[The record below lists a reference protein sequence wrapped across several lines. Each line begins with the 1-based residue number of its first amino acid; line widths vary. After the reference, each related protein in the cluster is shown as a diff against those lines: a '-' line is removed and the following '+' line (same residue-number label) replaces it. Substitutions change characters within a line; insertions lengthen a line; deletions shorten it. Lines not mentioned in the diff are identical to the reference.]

1 MTTIRVLIV
10 DDQDIVRH
18 GLGVILRHQPGIEV
32 AGFAAD
38 GQEALEQ
45 VAQHRPD
52 VVLMD
57 LKMPRMNGIQA
68 TRQITKQFPAVK
80 VVVLTT
86 YDGDEWVF
94 DAIRAGACGYLLKDS
109 DGEEIVAAV
118 RGAVAGEVR
127 IDPAVAG
134 KVLQEFNRLAGQTG
148 RQAPKAIGSQPR
160 PAADRGTHR
169 ARADRSSRTHPRQD
183 QPRDRRVSAPGRRHR
198 QELRQHH
205 HRQAPG
211 QRPDASRHF
220 GSQART
226 GDLGVTCDS
235 HILQLVIICST
246 VLHIR
251 QGTSLD
257 VIQPFCIL
265 SDLVILASTWYA
277 SNCAKFYCRH
287 RHCVVNSPYLF

>member
-68 TRQITKQFPAVK
+68 TRQLTKQFPAVK

-148 RQAPKAIGSQPR
+148 RQAPKAAGTSPGQPPIEELTER
-160 PAADRGTHR
+160 ELTVLAGT
-169 ARADRSSRTHPRQD
+169 DPGQD

-205 HRQAPG
+205 HRQAAG

-220 GSQART
+220 GSQARP
-226 GDLGVTCDS
+226 GDVGMICANFST
-235 HILQLVIICST
+235 ILSSRL
-246 VLHIR
+246 
-251 QGTSLD
+251 TSLD
-257 VIQPFCIL
+257 VIQPFCIF
-265 SDLVILASTWYA
+265 SDLVILLSTWYA
-277 SNCAKFYCRH
+277 LNCAKISIA
-287 RHCVVNSPYLF
+287 VTGIVW

>member
-18 GLGVILRHQPGIEV
+18 GLGVILRHQPDIEV

-68 TRQITKQFPAVK
+68 TRQLTKQFPAVK

-148 RQAPKAIGSQPR
+148 RQAPKAMAPSPGQPPIEELTER
-160 PAADRGTHR
+160 ELI
-169 ARADRSSRTHPRQD
+169 RSSRTDPRQD
-183 QPRDRRVSAPGRRHR
+183 QPRDRRVSAPGRRHC

-205 HRQAPG
+205 HRQAAG
-211 QRPDASRHF
+211 QRPHSGRHS
-220 GSQART
+220 GPKARLS
-226 GDLGVTCDS
+226 DFGVTSAKSMPVPAKRLRSC
-235 HILQLVIICST
+235 
-246 VLHIR
+246 VL
-251 QGTSLD
+251 
-257 VIQPFCIL
+257 
-265 SDLVILASTWYA
+265 
-277 SNCAKFYCRH
+277 AKF
-287 RHCVVNSPYLF
+287 NSARVRADIA